1 MLCKHNIRTHTHT
14 SQFLSLNHDLDMKA
28 SVAMFKIDC

>member
-1 MLCKHNIRTHTHT
+1 MPFVSIIYAHTQ

-28 SVAMFKIDC
+28 SMAMFKIDC